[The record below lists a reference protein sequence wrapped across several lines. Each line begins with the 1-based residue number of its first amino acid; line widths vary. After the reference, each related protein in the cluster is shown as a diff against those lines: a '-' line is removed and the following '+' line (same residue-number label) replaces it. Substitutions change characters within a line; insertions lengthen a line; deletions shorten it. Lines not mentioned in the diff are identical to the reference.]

1 MDESRIAATLAVL
14 TEILTMTVSKLS
26 NCAAIFAVSVLS
38 ALSSVSEAA
47 RIKDIAALSA
57 ARPNQLLGYGLVVG
71 LQGTGDGKDISF
83 TIQTLRET
91 LNRMGASVDGP
102 LSSYDLT
109 PTAVKDFKVENVAAV
124 MVTAELPAFSKPG
137 QKIDV
142 NVAAVAKAKSL
153 RGGVLLMTSM
163 RGPDGQTYAVAQGPL
178 AASGFSAD
186 AAGSSVAVG
195 VSTSARI
202 PGGAIVEREVEGPLN
217 VGDHV
222 TLNLSAPDFATSARI
237 MKAINTQFG
246 EGTAAA
252 VDAASV
258 KVRAPFA
265 PDARVAFIGMLEE
278 LDVDASLPPAR
289 VVVNS
294 RTGTVVISSNVRVRA
309 AAVSQG
315 DITVTVDATNEVSQ
329 PGPFSPGG
337 TTTPVQNARVS
348 INQENKKMVLFQ
360 PGAELRQI
368 VNAVNE
374 IGASPTALISIL
386 EALKRAD
393 ALQAEL
399 IVI

>member
-1 MDESRIAATLAVL
+1 MFFSNRWFNLF
-14 TEILTMTVSKLS
+14 TVSLIS
-26 NCAAIFAVSVLS
+26 LWSAAFVPA
-38 ALSSVSEAA
+38 EAA

-57 ARPNQLLGYGLVVG
+57 ARPNQLIGYGLVVG

-91 LNRMGASVDGP
+91 LARMGASVDGP
-102 LSSYDLT
+102 LSSYDLN

-124 MVTAELPAFSKPG
+124 MVTAELPAFAKPG
-137 QKIDV
+137 QKVDV
-142 NVAAVAKAKSL
+142 NVAAIAKAKSL
-153 RGGVLLMTSM
+153 RGGLLLMTRM
-163 RGPDGQTYAVAQGPL
+163 RGADGQTYAVAQGPL

-202 PGGAIVEREVEGPLN
+202 PGGALVEREVEGPLN

-222 TLNLSAPDFATSARI
+222 TLNLISPDFATSARI
-237 MKAINTQFG
+237 MKAINAQFG
-246 EGTAAA
+246 EGTAASTDA
-252 VDAASV
+252 VSV
-258 KVRAPFA
+258 KVRAPTA
-265 PDARVAFIGMLEE
+265 PEDRVAFVGMLEE
-278 LDVDASLPPAR
+278 LEVDASEPPAR
-289 VVVNS
+289 IVVNS
-294 RTGTVVISSNVRVRA
+294 RTGTVVISSNVRVKA

-329 PGPFSPGG
+329 PEPFSRGG
-337 TTTPVQNARVS
+337 TTTPIQNAEVS
-348 INQENKKMVLFQ
+348 ISEENKKMVLFK

-386 EALKRAD
+386 EALKQAG

>member
-1 MDESRIAATLAVL
+1 MLFKNRLWNFVTVL
-14 TEILTMTVSKLS
+14 LLS
-26 NCAAIFAVSVLS
+26 YLSAAIVPA
-38 ALSSVSEAA
+38 EAA
-47 RIKDIAALSA
+47 RIKDIASLAA
-57 ARPNQLLGYGLVVG
+57 ARPNQLIGYGLVVG

-91 LNRMGASVDGP
+91 LARMGASVDGP
-102 LSSYDLT
+102 LSSYDLD

-124 MVTAELPAFSKPG
+124 MVTAELPAFAKPG

-142 NVAAVAKAKSL
+142 NVAAIAKAKSL
-153 RGGVLLMTSM
+153 RGGLLLMTRM
-163 RGPDGQTYAVAQGPL
+163 RGADGQTYAVAQGPL

-202 PGGAIVEREVEGPLN
+202 PGGALVEREVEGPLN
-217 VGDHV
+217 LGEHV
-222 TLNLSAPDFATSARI
+222 TLNLASPDFATSARI
-237 MKAINTQFG
+237 MKAINSQFG
-246 EGTAAA
+246 DGTAAA
-252 VDAASV
+252 VDAVSV
-258 KVRAPFA
+258 KIRAPA
-265 PDARVAFIGMLEE
+265 TPEERVAFVGLLEE
-278 LDVDASLPPAR
+278 LEIDASEPPAR

-294 RTGTVVISSNVRVRA
+294 RTGTVVISSNVRVKA

-315 DITVTVDATNEVSQ
+315 DITVTVEATNEVSQ
-329 PGPFSPGG
+329 PEPFSRGG
-337 TTTPVQNARVS
+337 TTTPVQNAQVA
-348 INQENKKMVLFQ
+348 INEDNKKMVLFK

-386 EALKRAD
+386 EALKQAG

>member
-1 MDESRIAATLAVL
+1 MKFSMRPALMLIATSFAVL
-14 TEILTMTVSKLS
+14 AMLATPVQ
-26 NCAAIFAVSVLS
+26 
-38 ALSSVSEAA
+38 AA

-91 LNRMGASVDGP
+91 LARMGASVDGP
-102 LSSYDLT
+102 LSSYDLS
-109 PTAVKDFKVENVAAV
+109 PESVKDFKVENVAAV
-124 MVTAELPAFSKPG
+124 MVTAELPAFAKPG

-142 NVAAVAKAKSL
+142 NVAAIAKAKSL
-153 RGGVLLMTSM
+153 RGGVLLMTRM

-178 AASGFSAD
+178 AASGFTAD

-195 VSTSARI
+195 VATSARI
-202 PGGAIVEREVEGPLN
+202 PGGALVEREVEGPLN
-217 VGDHV
+217 VGEFV
-222 TLNLSAPDFATSARI
+222 TLNLTAPDFATSARV
-237 MKAINTQFG
+237 MQAINNEFG
-246 EGTAAA
+246 DGTAAA
-252 VDAASV
+252 VDAVSI
-258 KVRAPFA
+258 KVRAPMA
-265 PDARVAFIGMLEE
+265 PDARVAFVGLLEE
-278 LDVDASLPPAR
+278 LDVDAAEPPAR

-294 RTGTVVISSNVRVRA
+294 RTGTVVISRNVIVKA

-315 DITVTVDATNEVSQ
+315 DISVTVDATNEVSQ
-329 PGPFSPGG
+329 PGPFSPPGAA
-337 TTTPVQNARVS
+337 TTPVQNAQITVTE
-348 INQENKKMVLFQ
+348 ENKNMVLFK

-386 EALKRAD
+386 EALQRAG

>member
-1 MDESRIAATLAVL
+1 MFF
-14 TEILTMTVSKLS
+14 S
-26 NCAAIFAVSVLS
+26 NRAFNFFSVLLISFWS
-38 ALSSVSEAA
+38 AAFTPAEAA

-57 ARPNQLLGYGLVVG
+57 ARPNQLIGYGLVVG

-91 LNRMGASVDGP
+91 LARMGASVDGP
-102 LSSYDLT
+102 LSSYDLD

-124 MVTAELPAFSKPG
+124 MVTAELPAFAKPG
-137 QKIDV
+137 QKVDV
-142 NVAAVAKAKSL
+142 NVAAIAKAKSL
-153 RGGVLLMTSM
+153 RGGLLLMTRM
-163 RGPDGQTYAVAQGPL
+163 RGADGQTYAVAQGPL

-202 PGGAIVEREVEGPLN
+202 PGGALVEREVEGPLN

-222 TLNLSAPDFATSARI
+222 TLNLISPDFSTSARI
-237 MKAINTQFG
+237 MKAINNQFG

-252 VDAASV
+252 TDAVSV
-258 KVRAPFA
+258 KVRAPTA
-265 PDARVAFIGMLEE
+265 PEDRVAFVGMLEE
-278 LDVDASLPPAR
+278 LEIDTSDPPAR
-289 VVVNS
+289 IVVNS
-294 RTGTVVISSNVRVRA
+294 RTGTVVISSNVRVKA

-315 DITVTVDATNEVSQ
+315 DITVSVEATNEVSQ
-329 PGPFSPGG
+329 PEPFSRGG
-337 TTTPVQNARVS
+337 TTTPVQNADVS
-348 INQENKKMVLFQ
+348 ISEENKKMVLFK

-386 EALKRAD
+386 EALKQAG

>member
-1 MDESRIAATLAVL
+1 MKISAQLRTACAVFL
-14 TEILTMTVSKLS
+14 LS
-26 NCAAIFAVSVLS
+26 LSSAAIAP
-38 ALSSVSEAA
+38 AEAA

-57 ARPNQLLGYGLVVG
+57 ARPNQLIGYGLVVG

-91 LNRMGASVDGP
+91 LARLGASVDGP
-102 LSSYDLT
+102 LSSYDLD

-124 MVTAELPAFSKPG
+124 MVTAELPAFAKPG
-137 QKIDV
+137 QKVDV
-142 NVAAVAKAKSL
+142 NVAAIAKSKSL
-153 RGGVLLMTSM
+153 RGGLLLMTRM
-163 RGPDGQTYAVAQGPL
+163 RGADGATYAVAQGPL

-202 PGGAIVEREVEGPLN
+202 PGGALVEREVEGPLN

-222 TLNLSAPDFATSARI
+222 TLNLAAPDFATSARI
-237 MKAINTQFG
+237 MKAINDRFG
-246 EGTAAA
+246 EGVAAA
-252 VDAASV
+252 VDAVSV
-258 KVRAPFA
+258 KVRAPLA
-265 PDARVAFIGMLEE
+265 PEARVAFVGMLEE
-278 LDVDASLPPAR
+278 LEIETSEPSAR

-294 RTGTVVISSNVRVRA
+294 RTGTVVISSNVRVKA
-309 AAVSQG
+309 AAISQG
-315 DITVTVDATNEVSQ
+315 DITVTVEATNEVSQ
-329 PGPFSPGG
+329 PGPFSRGG
-337 TTTPVQNARVS
+337 VTTPIENAEITVS
-348 INQENKKMVLFQ
+348 EDNKKMVLFK

-368 VNAVNE
+368 VNAINE

-386 EALKRAD
+386 EALKQAG

>member
-1 MDESRIAATLAVL
+1 MFFSNRVRNFFTVLLISLWSAAFVPA
-14 TEILTMTVSKLS
+14 
-26 NCAAIFAVSVLS
+26 
-38 ALSSVSEAA
+38 EAA

-57 ARPNQLLGYGLVVG
+57 ARPNQLIGYGLVVG

-91 LNRMGASVDGP
+91 LARMGASVDGP
-102 LSSYDLT
+102 LSSYDLD

-124 MVTAELPAFSKPG
+124 MVTAELPAFAKPG
-137 QKIDV
+137 QKVDV
-142 NVAAVAKAKSL
+142 NVAAIAKAKSL
-153 RGGVLLMTSM
+153 RGGLLLMTRM
-163 RGPDGQTYAVAQGPL
+163 RGADGQTYAIAQGPL

-202 PGGAIVEREVEGPLN
+202 PGGALVEREVEGPLN

-222 TLNLSAPDFATSARI
+222 TLNLVSPDFATSARI
-237 MKAINTQFG
+237 MKAINAQFG

-252 VDAASV
+252 TDAVSV
-258 KVRAPFA
+258 KVRAPTA
-265 PDARVAFIGMLEE
+265 PEARVAFVGMLEE
-278 LDVDASLPPAR
+278 LEVDASEPPAR

-294 RTGTVVISSNVRVRA
+294 RTGTVVISSNVRVKA

-315 DITVTVDATNEVSQ
+315 NITVTVEATNEVSQ
-329 PGPFSPGG
+329 PEPFSRGG
-337 TTTPVQNARVS
+337 TTTPVQNADVTIS
-348 INQENKKMVLFQ
+348 EENKQMVLFK

-386 EALKRAD
+386 EALKQAG

>member
-1 MDESRIAATLAVL
+1 MKLSEKTCSAVL
-14 TEILTMTVSKLS
+14 ALVVTV
-26 NCAAIFAVSVLS
+26 VSVLLPT
-38 ALSSVSEAA
+38 AEAA

-91 LNRMGASVDGP
+91 LARMGTSVDGP
-102 LSSYDLT
+102 LSSYDLD
-109 PTAVKDFKVENVAAV
+109 PVSVKDFKVENVAAV
-124 MVTAELPAFSKPG
+124 MVTAELPAFAKPG

-142 NVAAVAKAKSL
+142 NVAAIAKAKSL
-153 RGGVLLMTSM
+153 RGGVLLMTRM

-178 AASGFSAD
+178 AASGFTAD

-195 VSTSARI
+195 VATSARI
-202 PGGAIVEREVEGPLN
+202 PGGALVEREVEGPLN
-217 VGDHV
+217 AGDFV
-222 TLNLSAPDFATSARI
+222 TLNLTAPDFATSARV
-237 MKAINTQFG
+237 MQAINNQFG
-246 EGTAAA
+246 DGTAAA
-252 VDAASV
+252 VDAVSI
-258 KVRAPFA
+258 KVRAPTT
-265 PDARVAFIGMLEE
+265 PEARVAFVGLLEE
-278 LDVDASLPPAR
+278 LDVDAAEPPAR

-294 RTGTVVISSNVRVRA
+294 RTGTVVISRNVIVKA

-315 DITVTVDATNEVSQ
+315 DISVTVDATNEVSQ
-329 PGPFSPGG
+329 PGPFAPNNAQ
-337 TTTPVQNARVS
+337 TTPVQNAQITVTE
-348 INQENKKMVLFQ
+348 ENKNMVLFK

-386 EALKRAD
+386 EALQRAG

>member
-1 MDESRIAATLAVL
+1 MFFKNRFWNFVTVL
-14 TEILTMTVSKLS
+14 LLS
-26 NCAAIFAVSVLS
+26 YLS
-38 ALSSVSEAA
+38 AALVPAEAA
-47 RIKDIAALSA
+47 RIKDIASLAA
-57 ARPNQLLGYGLVVG
+57 ARPNQLIGYGLVVG

-91 LNRMGASVDGP
+91 LARMGASVDGP
-102 LSSYDLT
+102 LSSYDLD

-124 MVTAELPAFSKPG
+124 MVTAELPAFAKPG

-142 NVAAVAKAKSL
+142 NVAAIAKAKSL
-153 RGGVLLMTSM
+153 RGGLLLMTRM
-163 RGPDGQTYAVAQGPL
+163 RGADGQTYAVAQGPL

-202 PGGAIVEREVEGPLN
+202 PGGALVEREVEGTLN
-217 VGDHV
+217 LGDHV
-222 TLNLSAPDFATSARI
+222 TLNLASPDFATSARI
-237 MKAINTQFG
+237 MKVINNNFG

-252 VDAASV
+252 VDAVSV
-258 KVRAPFA
+258 KIRAPA
-265 PDARVAFIGMLEE
+265 TPEERVAFVGFLEE
-278 LDVDASLPPAR
+278 LEIDASEPPAR

-294 RTGTVVISSNVRVRA
+294 RTGTVVISSNVRVKA

-315 DITVTVDATNEVSQ
+315 DITVTVEATNEVSQ
-329 PGPFSPGG
+329 PEPFSRGG
-337 TTTPVQNARVS
+337 TTTPVQNAQVA
-348 INQENKKMVLFQ
+348 INEDNKKMVLFK

-386 EALKRAD
+386 EALKQAG

>member
-1 MDESRIAATLAVL
+1 MSSSGSVLRSVAVL
-14 TEILTMTVSKLS
+14 LVS
-26 NCAAIFAVSVLS
+26 FLS
-38 ALSSVSEAA
+38 AASAPTEAA

-57 ARPNQLLGYGLVVG
+57 ARPNQLIGYGLVVG

-83 TIQTLRET
+83 TIQTLREM
-91 LNRMGASVDGP
+91 LARMGASVDGP
-102 LSSYDLT
+102 LSSYDLD

-124 MVTAELPAFSKPG
+124 MVTAELPAFAKPG
-137 QKIDV
+137 QKVDV
-142 NVAAVAKAKSL
+142 NVAAIAKAKSL
-153 RGGVLLMTSM
+153 RGGLLLMTRM
-163 RGPDGQTYAVAQGPL
+163 RGADGATYAVAQGPL

-195 VSTSARI
+195 VSTAARI
-202 PGGAIVEREVEGPLN
+202 PGGALVEREVEGPLN

-222 TLNLSAPDFATSARI
+222 TLNLVSPDFATSARI
-237 MKAINTQFG
+237 MKAINAQFG

-252 VDAASV
+252 TDAVSI
-258 KVRAPFA
+258 KVRAPTA
-265 PDARVAFIGMLEE
+265 PEARVAFVGMLEE
-278 LDVDASLPPAR
+278 LEVDASEPPAR

-294 RTGTVVISSNVRVRA
+294 RTGTVVISANVRVRA

-329 PGPFSPGG
+329 PEPFSRGG
-337 TTTPVQNARVS
+337 TTTPVQNADVTVS
-348 INQENKKMVLFQ
+348 EDNKKMVLFK
-360 PGAELRQI
+360 PGVELRQI

-386 EALKRAD
+386 EALKQAG
-393 ALQAEL
+393 ALEAEL

>member
-1 MDESRIAATLAVL
+1 MIFSHRACNFLAVFL
-14 TEILTMTVSKLS
+14 ISFWSTAFVPT
-26 NCAAIFAVSVLS
+26 
-38 ALSSVSEAA
+38 EAA

-57 ARPNQLLGYGLVVG
+57 ARPNQLIGYGLVVG

-91 LNRMGASVDGP
+91 LARMGASVDGP
-102 LSSYDLT
+102 LSSYDLD

-124 MVTAELPAFSKPG
+124 MVTAELPAFAKPG
-137 QKIDV
+137 QKVDV
-142 NVAAVAKAKSL
+142 NVAAIAKAKSL
-153 RGGVLLMTSM
+153 RGGLLLMTRM
-163 RGPDGQTYAVAQGPL
+163 RGADGQTYAVAQGPL

-202 PGGAIVEREVEGPLN
+202 PGGALVEREVEGPLN

-222 TLNLSAPDFATSARI
+222 TLNLISPDFATSARI

-252 VDAASV
+252 TDAVSV
-258 KVRAPFA
+258 KVRAPTA
-265 PDARVAFIGMLEE
+265 PEARVAFVGMLEE
-278 LDVDASLPPAR
+278 LEIDASDPPAR

-294 RTGTVVISSNVRVRA
+294 RTGTVVISANVRVKA

-315 DITVTVDATNEVSQ
+315 DITVTVEATNEVSQ
-329 PGPFSPGG
+329 PEPFSRGG
-337 TTTPVQNARVS
+337 TTTPVQNAQVA
-348 INQENKKMVLFQ
+348 INEENKKMVLFK

-386 EALKRAD
+386 EALKQAG

>member
-1 MDESRIAATLAVL
+1 MKTSTRSVLMLAALSLAVL
-14 TEILTMTVSKLS
+14 S
-26 NCAAIFAVSVLS
+26 AIATPVH
-38 ALSSVSEAA
+38 AA

-91 LNRMGASVDGP
+91 LARMGASVDGP
-102 LSSYDLT
+102 LSSYDLD
-109 PTAVKDFKVENVAAV
+109 PTSVKDFKVENVAAV

-142 NVAAVAKAKSL
+142 NVAAIAKAKSL
-153 RGGVLLMTSM
+153 RGGVLLMTRM

-178 AASGFSAD
+178 AASGFTAD

-195 VSTSARI
+195 VATSARI
-202 PGGAIVEREVEGPLN
+202 PGGALVEREVEGPLN
-217 VGDHV
+217 IGEFV
-222 TLNLSAPDFATSARI
+222 TLNLTSPDFATSARV
-237 MKAINTQFG
+237 MQAINNEFG
-246 EGTAAA
+246 DGTAAA
-252 VDAASV
+252 VDAVSI
-258 KVRAPFA
+258 KVRAPMA
-265 PDARVAFIGMLEE
+265 PDARVAFVGLLEE
-278 LDVDASLPPAR
+278 LDVDAAEPPAR

-294 RTGTVVISSNVRVRA
+294 RTGTVVISRNVIVKA

-315 DITVTVDATNEVSQ
+315 DISVTVDATNEVSQ
-329 PGPFSPGG
+329 PGPFAPPG
-337 TTTPVQNARVS
+337 TATTPVQNAQITVT
-348 INQENKKMVLFQ
+348 EDNKNMVLFK

-386 EALKRAD
+386 EALQRAG

>member
-1 MDESRIAATLAVL
+1 MKVAVLKVLSMKTSTRSVLMLAALSLAVL
-14 TEILTMTVSKLS
+14 S
-26 NCAAIFAVSVLS
+26 AIATPVH
-38 ALSSVSEAA
+38 AA

-91 LNRMGASVDGP
+91 LARMGASVDGP
-102 LSSYDLT
+102 LSSYDLD
-109 PTAVKDFKVENVAAV
+109 PTSVKDFKVENVAAV

-142 NVAAVAKAKSL
+142 NVAAIAKAKSL
-153 RGGVLLMTSM
+153 RGGVLLMTRM

-178 AASGFSAD
+178 AASGFTAD

-195 VSTSARI
+195 VATSARI
-202 PGGAIVEREVEGPLN
+202 PGGALVEREVEGPLN
-217 VGDHV
+217 IGEFV
-222 TLNLSAPDFATSARI
+222 TLNLTSPDFATSARV
-237 MKAINTQFG
+237 MQAINNEFG
-246 EGTAAA
+246 DGTAAA
-252 VDAASV
+252 VDAVSI
-258 KVRAPFA
+258 KVRAPMA
-265 PDARVAFIGMLEE
+265 PDARVAFVGLLEE
-278 LDVDASLPPAR
+278 LDVDAAEPPAR

-294 RTGTVVISSNVRVRA
+294 RTGTVVISRNVIVKA

-315 DITVTVDATNEVSQ
+315 DISVTVDATNEVSQ
-329 PGPFSPGG
+329 PGPFAPPGAA
-337 TTTPVQNARVS
+337 TTPVQNAQITVT
-348 INQENKKMVLFQ
+348 EDNKNMVLFK

-386 EALKRAD
+386 EALQRAG

>member
-1 MDESRIAATLAVL
+1 MKISAQLRTACAVFL
-14 TEILTMTVSKLS
+14 LS
-26 NCAAIFAVSVLS
+26 LSSAAIAP
-38 ALSSVSEAA
+38 AEAA

-57 ARPNQLLGYGLVVG
+57 ARPNQLIGYGLVVG

-91 LNRMGASVDGP
+91 LARMGASVDGP
-102 LSSYDLT
+102 LSSYDLD

-124 MVTAELPAFSKPG
+124 MVTAELPAFAKPG
-137 QKIDV
+137 QKVDV
-142 NVAAVAKAKSL
+142 NVAAIAKSKSL
-153 RGGVLLMTSM
+153 RGGLLLMTRM
-163 RGPDGQTYAVAQGPL
+163 RGADGATYAVAQGPL

-202 PGGAIVEREVEGPLN
+202 PGGALVEREVEGPLN

-222 TLNLSAPDFATSARI
+222 TLNLAAPDFATSARI
-237 MKAINTQFG
+237 MKAINDRFG
-246 EGTAAA
+246 DGVAAA
-252 VDAASV
+252 VDAVSV
-258 KVRAPFA
+258 KVRAPLA
-265 PDARVAFIGMLEE
+265 PEARVAFVGMLEE
-278 LDVDASLPPAR
+278 LEIETSEPSAR

-294 RTGTVVISSNVRVRA
+294 RTGTVVISSNVRVKA
-309 AAVSQG
+309 AAISQG
-315 DITVTVDATNEVSQ
+315 DITVTVEATNEVSQ
-329 PGPFSPGG
+329 PGPFSRGG
-337 TTTPVQNARVS
+337 VTTPIENAEITVS
-348 INQENKKMVLFQ
+348 EDNKKMVLFK

-368 VNAVNE
+368 VNAINE

-386 EALKRAD
+386 EALKQAG

>member
-1 MDESRIAATLAVL
+1 MKLSEKTCSAVL
-14 TEILTMTVSKLS
+14 ALVITV
-26 NCAAIFAVSVLS
+26 VSVLLPT
-38 ALSSVSEAA
+38 AEAA

-91 LNRMGASVDGP
+91 LARMGTSVDGP
-102 LSSYDLT
+102 LSSYDLD
-109 PTAVKDFKVENVAAV
+109 PVSVKDFKVENVAAV
-124 MVTAELPAFSKPG
+124 MVTAELPAFAKPG

-142 NVAAVAKAKSL
+142 NVAAIAKAKSL
-153 RGGVLLMTSM
+153 RGGVLLMTRM

-178 AASGFSAD
+178 AASGFTAD

-195 VSTSARI
+195 VATSARI
-202 PGGAIVEREVEGPLN
+202 PGGALVEREVEGPLN
-217 VGDHV
+217 AGDFV
-222 TLNLSAPDFATSARI
+222 TLNLTAPDFATSARV
-237 MKAINTQFG
+237 MQAINNQFG
-246 EGTAAA
+246 DGTAAA
-252 VDAASV
+252 VDAVSI
-258 KVRAPFA
+258 KVRAPTT
-265 PDARVAFIGMLEE
+265 PEARVAFVGLLEE
-278 LDVDASLPPAR
+278 LDVDAAEPPAR

-294 RTGTVVISSNVRVRA
+294 RTGTVVISRNVIVKA

-315 DITVTVDATNEVSQ
+315 DISVTVDATNEVSQ
-329 PGPFSPGG
+329 PGPFAPNNAQ
-337 TTTPVQNARVS
+337 TTPVQNAQITVTE
-348 INQENKKMVLFQ
+348 ENKNMVLFK

-386 EALKRAD
+386 EALQRAG

>member
-1 MDESRIAATLAVL
+1 MRKPKLENLLLAVGL
-14 TEILTMTVSKLS
+14 AAAVFVSIPVR
-26 NCAAIFAVSVLS
+26 A
-38 ALSSVSEAA
+38 E
-47 RIKDIAALSA
+47 RIKDIAALAA
-57 ARPNQLLGYGLVVG
+57 ARPNQLMGYGIVVG

-91 LNRMGASVDGP
+91 LARMGSSVDGP
-102 LSSYDLT
+102 LSSYDLDPET
-109 PTAVKDFKVENVAAV
+109 VKDFKIENAAAV
-124 MVTAELPAFSKPG
+124 MVTAELPAFAKPG

-142 NVAAVAKAKSL
+142 NVAAIAKAKSL
-153 RGGVLLMTSM
+153 RGGVLLMTRM

-202 PGGAIVEREVEGPLN
+202 PGGALVEREVAGPLN
-217 VGDHV
+217 VGENV
-222 TLNLSAPDFATSARI
+222 TLNLTAPDFANSARV
-237 MKAINTQFG
+237 MQAINEKFG
-246 EGTAAA
+246 SGTAEA
-252 VDAASV
+252 VDAVSV
-258 KVRAPFA
+258 RVKAPTNS
-265 PDARVAFIGMLEE
+265 DARVAFVGMLEE
-278 LDVDASLPPAR
+278 LEINAAEPPAR

-294 RTGTVVISSNVRVRA
+294 RTGTVVISRNVRVSA

-329 PGPFSPGG
+329 PAPFSQGQ
-337 TTTPVQNARVS
+337 TTPVQNAQVKVT
-348 INQENKKMVLFQ
+348 EDKKNMVLFK

-386 EALKRAD
+386 EALQRAG
-393 ALQAEL
+393 ALRAEL

>member
-1 MDESRIAATLAVL
+1 MKISAQLRTACAVFL
-14 TEILTMTVSKLS
+14 LS
-26 NCAAIFAVSVLS
+26 LSSAAIAP
-38 ALSSVSEAA
+38 AEAA

-57 ARPNQLLGYGLVVG
+57 ARPNQLIGYGLVVG

-91 LNRMGASVDGP
+91 LARMGASVDGP
-102 LSSYDLT
+102 LSSYDLD

-124 MVTAELPAFSKPG
+124 MVTAELPAFAKPG
-137 QKIDV
+137 QKVDV
-142 NVAAVAKAKSL
+142 NVAAIAKSKSL
-153 RGGVLLMTSM
+153 RGGLLLMTRM
-163 RGPDGQTYAVAQGPL
+163 RGADGATYAVAQGPL

-202 PGGAIVEREVEGPLN
+202 PGGALVEREVEGPLN

-222 TLNLSAPDFATSARI
+222 TLNLAAPDFATSARI
-237 MKAINTQFG
+237 MKAINDRFG
-246 EGTAAA
+246 EGVAAA
-252 VDAASV
+252 VDAVSV
-258 KVRAPFA
+258 KVRAPLA
-265 PDARVAFIGMLEE
+265 PEARVAFVGMLEE
-278 LDVDASLPPAR
+278 LEIETSEPSAR

-294 RTGTVVISSNVRVRA
+294 RTGTVVISSNVRVKA
-309 AAVSQG
+309 AAISQG
-315 DITVTVDATNEVSQ
+315 DITVTVEATNEVSQ
-329 PGPFSPGG
+329 PEPFSRGG
-337 TTTPVQNARVS
+337 VTTPIQNAEVTIS
-348 INQENKKMVLFQ
+348 EDNKKMVLFK

-368 VNAVNE
+368 VNAINE

-386 EALKRAD
+386 EALKQAG

>member
-1 MDESRIAATLAVL
+1 MIFSNRVRNFFTVLLISLWSAAFVPA
-14 TEILTMTVSKLS
+14 
-26 NCAAIFAVSVLS
+26 
-38 ALSSVSEAA
+38 EAA

-57 ARPNQLLGYGLVVG
+57 ARPNQLIGYGLVVG

-91 LNRMGASVDGP
+91 LARMGASVDGP
-102 LSSYDLT
+102 LSSYDLD

-124 MVTAELPAFSKPG
+124 MVTAELPAFAKPG
-137 QKIDV
+137 QKVDV
-142 NVAAVAKAKSL
+142 NVAAIAKAKSL
-153 RGGVLLMTSM
+153 RGGLLLMTRM
-163 RGPDGQTYAVAQGPL
+163 RGADGQTYAVAQGPL

-202 PGGAIVEREVEGPLN
+202 PGGALVEREVEGPLN

-222 TLNLSAPDFATSARI
+222 TLNLISPDFATSARI
-237 MKAINTQFG
+237 MKAINAEFG
-246 EGTAAA
+246 EGTAASTDA
-252 VDAASV
+252 VSV
-258 KVRAPFA
+258 KIRAPTT
-265 PDARVAFIGMLEE
+265 PEARVAFIGMLEE
-278 LDVDASLPPAR
+278 LEIDASEPPAR

-294 RTGTVVISSNVRVRA
+294 RTGTVVISSNVRVKA

-315 DITVTVDATNEVSQ
+315 DITVTVEATNEVSQ
-329 PGPFSPGG
+329 PEPFSRGG
-337 TTTPVQNARVS
+337 TTTPVQNADITIS
-348 INQENKKMVLFQ
+348 EENKKMVLFK

-386 EALKRAD
+386 EALKQAG

>member
-1 MDESRIAATLAVL
+1 MKITTSLYTACMVF
-14 TEILTMTVSKLS
+14 SLS
-26 NCAAIFAVSVLS
+26 LSSAAIAP
-38 ALSSVSEAA
+38 AEAA

-57 ARPNQLLGYGLVVG
+57 ARPNQLIGYGLVVG

-91 LNRMGASVDGP
+91 LARLGASVDGP
-102 LSSYDLT
+102 LSSYDLD

-124 MVTAELPAFSKPG
+124 MVTAELPAFAKPG
-137 QKIDV
+137 QKVDV
-142 NVAAVAKAKSL
+142 NVAAIAKSKSL
-153 RGGVLLMTSM
+153 RGGLLLMTRM
-163 RGPDGQTYAVAQGPL
+163 RGADGATYAVAQGPL

-202 PGGAIVEREVEGPLN
+202 PGGALVEREVEGPLN

-222 TLNLSAPDFATSARI
+222 TLNLAAPDFATSARI
-237 MKAINTQFG
+237 MKAINDRFG
-246 EGTAAA
+246 EGVAAA
-252 VDAASV
+252 VDAVSV
-258 KVRAPFA
+258 KVRAPLA
-265 PDARVAFIGMLEE
+265 PEARVAFVGMLEE
-278 LDVDASLPPAR
+278 LEIETSEPSAR

-294 RTGTVVISSNVRVRA
+294 RTGTVVISSNVRVKA
-309 AAVSQG
+309 AAISQG
-315 DITVTVDATNEVSQ
+315 DITVTVEATNEVSQ
-329 PGPFSPGG
+329 PEAFSRGG
-337 TTTPVQNARVS
+337 VTTPVQNAQVTIS
-348 INQENKKMVLFQ
+348 EENKKMVLFK

-368 VNAVNE
+368 VNAINE

-386 EALKRAD
+386 EALKQAG

>member
-1 MDESRIAATLAVL
+1 MRKPKFENLLLVAGLAVA
-14 TEILTMTVSKLS
+14 VFV
-26 NCAAIFAVSVLS
+26 AAPVHA
-38 ALSSVSEAA
+38 E
-47 RIKDIAALSA
+47 RIKDIAALAA
-57 ARPNQLLGYGLVVG
+57 ARPNQLMGYGIVVG

-91 LNRMGASVDGP
+91 LARMGSSVDGP
-102 LSSYDLT
+102 LSSYDLDPET
-109 PTAVKDFKVENVAAV
+109 VKDFKIENAAAV
-124 MVTAELPAFSKPG
+124 MVTAELPAFAKPG

-142 NVAAVAKAKSL
+142 NVAAIAKAKSL
-153 RGGVLLMTSM
+153 RGGVLLMTRM

-202 PGGAIVEREVEGPLN
+202 PGGALVEREVAGPLN
-217 VGDHV
+217 VGENV
-222 TLNLSAPDFATSARI
+222 TLNLTAPDFANSARV
-237 MKAINTQFG
+237 MQAINEKFG
-246 EGTAAA
+246 SGTAEA
-252 VDAASV
+252 VDAVSV
-258 KVRAPFA
+258 RVKAPTNS
-265 PDARVAFIGMLEE
+265 DARVAFVGMLEE
-278 LDVDASLPPAR
+278 LEINAAEPPAR

-294 RTGTVVISSNVRVRA
+294 RTGTVVISRNVRVSA

-329 PGPFSPGG
+329 PAPFSQGQ
-337 TTTPVQNARVS
+337 TTPVQNAQVKVT
-348 INQENKKMVLFQ
+348 EDKKNMVLFK

-386 EALKRAD
+386 EALQRAG
-393 ALQAEL
+393 ALRAEL

>member
-1 MDESRIAATLAVL
+1 MSHCSTVFRMLVLAV
-14 TEILTMTVSKLS
+14 
-26 NCAAIFAVSVLS
+26 AVMIS
-38 ALSSVSEAA
+38 ALSAPLEAA

-91 LNRMGASVDGP
+91 LARMGASVDGP
-102 LSSYDLT
+102 LSSYDLG
-109 PTAVKDFKVENVAAV
+109 PESVKDFKVENVAAV
-124 MVTAELPAFSKPG
+124 MVTAELPAFAKPG

-142 NVAAVAKAKSL
+142 NVAAIAKAKSL
-153 RGGVLLMTSM
+153 RGGILLMTRM

-178 AASGFSAD
+178 AASGFTAD

-195 VSTSARI
+195 VATSARI
-202 PGGAIVEREVEGPLN
+202 PGGALVEREVEGPLN
-217 VGDHV
+217 LGEFV
-222 TLNLSAPDFATSARI
+222 TLNLAAPDFATSARV
-237 MKAINTQFG
+237 MQAINSEFG

-252 VDAASV
+252 VDAVSI
-258 KVRAPFA
+258 KVRAPLA
-265 PDARVAFIGMLEE
+265 PEARVAFVGLLEE
-278 LDVDASLPPAR
+278 LNVDTAEPPAR

-294 RTGTVVISSNVRVRA
+294 RTGTVVISRNVLVKA

-315 DITVTVDATNEVSQ
+315 DISVTVDATNEISQ
-329 PGPFSPGG
+329 PGAFAPQNAQTAG
-337 TTTPVQNARVS
+337 VQNAQITVS
-348 INQENKKMVLFQ
+348 EERKNMVLFK
-360 PGAELRQI
+360 PGTELRQI

-386 EALKRAD
+386 EALQRAG

>member
-1 MDESRIAATLAVL
+1 MKISAQLRTACAVFL
-14 TEILTMTVSKLS
+14 LS
-26 NCAAIFAVSVLS
+26 LSSAAIAP
-38 ALSSVSEAA
+38 AEAA

-57 ARPNQLLGYGLVVG
+57 ARPNQLIGYGLVVG

-91 LNRMGASVDGP
+91 LARMGASVDGP
-102 LSSYDLT
+102 LSSYDLD

-124 MVTAELPAFSKPG
+124 MVTAELPAFAKPG
-137 QKIDV
+137 QKVDV
-142 NVAAVAKAKSL
+142 NVAAIAKSKSL
-153 RGGVLLMTSM
+153 RGGLLLMTRM
-163 RGPDGQTYAVAQGPL
+163 RGADGATYAVAQGPL

-202 PGGAIVEREVEGPLN
+202 PGGALVEREVEGPLN

-222 TLNLSAPDFATSARI
+222 TLNLAAPDFATSARI
-237 MKAINTQFG
+237 MKAINDRFG
-246 EGTAAA
+246 EGVAAA
-252 VDAASV
+252 VDAVSV
-258 KVRAPFA
+258 KVRAPLA
-265 PDARVAFIGMLEE
+265 PEARVAFVGMLEE
-278 LDVDASLPPAR
+278 LEIETSEPSAR

-294 RTGTVVISSNVRVRA
+294 RTGTVVISSNVRVKA
-309 AAVSQG
+309 AAISQG
-315 DITVTVDATNEVSQ
+315 DITVTVEATNEVSQ
-329 PGPFSPGG
+329 PEPFSRNGV
-337 TTTPVQNARVS
+337 TTPIQNAEVTVS
-348 INQENKKMVLFQ
+348 EDNKKMVLFK

-368 VNAVNE
+368 VNAINE

-386 EALKRAD
+386 EALKQAG

>member
-1 MDESRIAATLAVL
+1 MFFSNRTFNFFAVL
-14 TEILTMTVSKLS
+14 LISFWS
-26 NCAAIFAVSVLS
+26 AAFTPA
-38 ALSSVSEAA
+38 EAA

-57 ARPNQLLGYGLVVG
+57 ARPNQLIGYGLVVG

-91 LNRMGASVDGP
+91 LARMGASVDGP
-102 LSSYDLT
+102 LSSYDLD

-124 MVTAELPAFSKPG
+124 MVTAELPAFAKPG
-137 QKIDV
+137 QKVDV
-142 NVAAVAKAKSL
+142 NVAAIAKAKSL
-153 RGGVLLMTSM
+153 RGGLLLMTRM
-163 RGPDGQTYAVAQGPL
+163 RGADGQTYAVAQGPL

-202 PGGAIVEREVEGPLN
+202 PGGALVEREVEGPLN

-222 TLNLSAPDFATSARI
+222 TLNLISPDFATSARI
-237 MKAINTQFG
+237 MKAINNQFG

-252 VDAASV
+252 TDAVSV
-258 KVRAPFA
+258 KVRAPTA
-265 PDARVAFIGMLEE
+265 PEDRVAFVGMLEE
-278 LDVDASLPPAR
+278 LEIDTSDPPAR
-289 VVVNS
+289 IVVNS
-294 RTGTVVISSNVRVRA
+294 RTGTVVISSNVRVKA

-315 DITVTVDATNEVSQ
+315 DITVTVEATNEVSQ
-329 PGPFSPGG
+329 PEPFSRGG
-337 TTTPVQNARVS
+337 TTTPVQNADVS
-348 INQENKKMVLFQ
+348 ISEENKKMVLFK

-386 EALKRAD
+386 EALKQAG

>member
-1 MDESRIAATLAVL
+1 MKITTSLYTACMVF
-14 TEILTMTVSKLS
+14 SLS
-26 NCAAIFAVSVLS
+26 LSSAAIAP
-38 ALSSVSEAA
+38 AEAA

-57 ARPNQLLGYGLVVG
+57 ARPNQLIGYGLVVG

-91 LNRMGASVDGP
+91 LARMGASVDGP
-102 LSSYDLT
+102 LSSYDLD

-124 MVTAELPAFSKPG
+124 MVTAELPAFAKPG
-137 QKIDV
+137 QKVDV
-142 NVAAVAKAKSL
+142 NVAAIAKSKSL
-153 RGGVLLMTSM
+153 RGGLLLMTRM
-163 RGPDGQTYAVAQGPL
+163 RGADGATYAVAQGPL

-202 PGGAIVEREVEGPLN
+202 PGGALVEREVEGPLN

-222 TLNLSAPDFATSARI
+222 TLNLAAPDFATSARI
-237 MKAINTQFG
+237 MKAINDRFG
-246 EGTAAA
+246 EGVAAA
-252 VDAASV
+252 VDAVSV
-258 KVRAPFA
+258 KVRAPLA
-265 PDARVAFIGMLEE
+265 PEARVAFVGMLEE
-278 LDVDASLPPAR
+278 LEIETSEPSAR

-294 RTGTVVISSNVRVRA
+294 RPGTVVISSNVRVKA
-309 AAVSQG
+309 AAISQG
-315 DITVTVDATNEVSQ
+315 DITVTVEATNEVSQ
-329 PGPFSPGG
+329 PEPFSRNGV
-337 TTTPVQNARVS
+337 TTPIQNAEVTVS
-348 INQENKKMVLFQ
+348 EDNKKMVLFK

-368 VNAVNE
+368 VNAINE

-386 EALKRAD
+386 EALKQAG

>member
-1 MDESRIAATLAVL
+1 MKIRTVTTLLLV
-14 TEILTMTVSKLS
+14 
-26 NCAAIFAVSVLS
+26 AAITLIGAWPKPV
-38 ALSSVSEAA
+38 EAA

-91 LNRMGASVDGP
+91 LARMGASVDGP
-102 LSSYDLT
+102 LSSYDLD

-124 MVTAELPAFSKPG
+124 MVTAELPAFAKPG

-142 NVAAVAKAKSL
+142 NVAAIAKAKSL
-153 RGGVLLMTSM
+153 RGGVLLMTRL
-163 RGPDGQTYAVAQGPL
+163 RGPDGETYAVAQGPL
-178 AASGFSAD
+178 AASGFTAD

-202 PGGAIVEREVEGPLN
+202 PGGALVEREVEGPLN
-217 VGDHV
+217 VGEFV
-222 TLNLSAPDFATSARI
+222 TLNLTAPDFATSARV
-237 MKAINTQFG
+237 MQAINNQFG
-246 EGTAAA
+246 EGTAAS
-252 VDAASV
+252 VDAVSV
-258 KVRAPFA
+258 KVRAPMS
-265 PDARVAFIGMLEE
+265 PDARVAFVGLLEE
-278 LDVDASLPPAR
+278 LEVDAADPPAR

-294 RTGTVVISSNVRVRA
+294 RTGTVVISRNVLVKA

-315 DITVTVDATNEVSQ
+315 DISVTVEATNEVSQ
-329 PGPFSPGG
+329 PGAFAPPNAQ
-337 TTTPVQNARVS
+337 TTPVQNAAITVTEDS
-348 INQENKKMVLFQ
+348 KKMVLFK

-386 EALKRAD
+386 EALQRAG

>member
-1 MDESRIAATLAVL
+1 MKLRTIFIT
-14 TEILTMTVSKLS
+14 ILTASLTLLGAWPK
-26 NCAAIFAVSVLS
+26 AV
-38 ALSSVSEAA
+38 EAA

-91 LNRMGASVDGP
+91 LSRMGASVDGP
-102 LSSYDLT
+102 LSSYDLD

-124 MVTAELPAFSKPG
+124 MVTAELPAFAKPG

-142 NVAAVAKAKSL
+142 NVAAIAKAKSL
-153 RGGVLLMTSM
+153 RGGVLLMTRL
-163 RGPDGQTYAVAQGPL
+163 RGPDGETYAVAQGPL
-178 AASGFSAD
+178 AASGFTAD

-202 PGGAIVEREVEGPLN
+202 PGGALVEREVEGPLN
-217 VGDHV
+217 VGEFV
-222 TLNLSAPDFATSARI
+222 TLNLTSPDFATSARV
-237 MKAINTQFG
+237 MQAINNQFG
-246 EGTAAA
+246 EGTAAS
-252 VDAASV
+252 VDAVSV
-258 KVRAPFA
+258 KVRAPMA
-265 PDARVAFIGMLEE
+265 PDARVAFVGLLEE
-278 LDVDASLPPAR
+278 LDVDAAEPPAR

-294 RTGTVVISSNVRVRA
+294 RTGTVVISRNVLVKA

-315 DITVTVDATNEVSQ
+315 DISVTVEATNEVSQ
-329 PGPFSPGG
+329 PGAFAPPNAA
-337 TTTPVQNARVS
+337 TTPVQNAAITVTEES
-348 INQENKKMVLFQ
+348 KKMVLFK

-386 EALKRAD
+386 EALQRAG

>member
-1 MDESRIAATLAVL
+1 MKISAQLRTACAVFL
-14 TEILTMTVSKLS
+14 LS
-26 NCAAIFAVSVLS
+26 LSSAAIAP
-38 ALSSVSEAA
+38 AEAA

-57 ARPNQLLGYGLVVG
+57 ARPNQLIGYGLVVG

-91 LNRMGASVDGP
+91 LARMGASVDGP
-102 LSSYDLT
+102 LSSYDLD

-124 MVTAELPAFSKPG
+124 MVTAELPAFAKPG
-137 QKIDV
+137 QKVDV
-142 NVAAVAKAKSL
+142 NVAAIAKSKSL
-153 RGGVLLMTSM
+153 RGGLLLMTRM
-163 RGPDGQTYAVAQGPL
+163 RGADGATYAVAQGPL

-202 PGGAIVEREVEGPLN
+202 PGGALVEREVEGPLN

-222 TLNLSAPDFATSARI
+222 TLNLAAPDFATSARI
-237 MKAINTQFG
+237 MKAINDRFG
-246 EGTAAA
+246 EGVAAA
-252 VDAASV
+252 VDAVSV
-258 KVRAPFA
+258 KVRAPLA
-265 PDARVAFIGMLEE
+265 PEARVAFVGMLEE
-278 LDVDASLPPAR
+278 LEIETSEPSAR

-294 RTGTVVISSNVRVRA
+294 RTGTVVISSNVRVKA
-309 AAVSQG
+309 AAISQG
-315 DITVTVDATNEVSQ
+315 DITVTVEATNEVSQ
-329 PGPFSPGG
+329 PEPFSRNGV
-337 TTTPVQNARVS
+337 TTPIQNAEVTIS
-348 INQENKKMVLFQ
+348 EDNKKMVLFK

-368 VNAVNE
+368 VNAINE

-386 EALKRAD
+386 EALKQAG

>member
-1 MDESRIAATLAVL
+1 MKTSTRSLLTLAALSLAVL
-14 TEILTMTVSKLS
+14 S
-26 NCAAIFAVSVLS
+26 AIATPVH
-38 ALSSVSEAA
+38 AA

-91 LNRMGASVDGP
+91 LARMGASVDGP
-102 LSSYDLT
+102 LSSYDLD
-109 PTAVKDFKVENVAAV
+109 PTSVKDFKVENVAAV

-142 NVAAVAKAKSL
+142 NVAAIAKAKSL
-153 RGGVLLMTSM
+153 RGGVLLMTRM

-178 AASGFSAD
+178 AASGFTAD

-195 VSTSARI
+195 VATSARI
-202 PGGAIVEREVEGPLN
+202 PGGALVEREVEGPLN
-217 VGDHV
+217 VGEFV
-222 TLNLSAPDFATSARI
+222 TLNLTAPDFATSARV
-237 MKAINTQFG
+237 MQAINNEFG
-246 EGTAAA
+246 DGTAAA
-252 VDAASV
+252 VDAVSI
-258 KVRAPFA
+258 KVRAPMA
-265 PDARVAFIGMLEE
+265 PDARVAFVGLLEE
-278 LDVDASLPPAR
+278 LDVDAAEPPAR

-294 RTGTVVISSNVRVRA
+294 RTGTVVISRNVIVKA

-315 DITVTVDATNEVSQ
+315 DISVTVDATNEVSQ
-329 PGPFSPGG
+329 PGAFAPAGAA
-337 TTTPVQNARVS
+337 TTPVQNAQITVT
-348 INQENKKMVLFQ
+348 EDNKNMVLFK

-386 EALKRAD
+386 EALQRAG

>member
-1 MDESRIAATLAVL
+1 MKNLNQPFSALVVLAVTVVAALL
-14 TEILTMTVSKLS
+14 TPQAQAT
-26 NCAAIFAVSVLS
+26 
-38 ALSSVSEAA
+38 
-47 RIKDIAALSA
+47 RIKDISALSA

-91 LNRMGASVDGP
+91 LARMGTSVDGP
-102 LSSYDLT
+102 LSSYDLD
-109 PTAVKDFKVENVAAV
+109 PVSVKDFKVENVAAV
-124 MVTAELPAFSKPG
+124 MVTAELPAFAKPG

-142 NVAAVAKAKSL
+142 NVAAIAKAKSL
-153 RGGVLLMTSM
+153 RGGVLLMTRM

-178 AASGFSAD
+178 AASGFTAD

-195 VSTSARI
+195 VATSARI
-202 PGGAIVEREVEGPLN
+202 PGGALVEREV
-217 VGDHV
+217 
-222 TLNLSAPDFATSARI
+222 ATSARV
-237 MKAINTQFG
+237 MQAINAQFG
-246 EGTAAA
+246 DGTAAA
-252 VDAASV
+252 VDAVSI
-258 KVRAPFA
+258 KVRAPMA
-265 PDARVAFIGMLEE
+265 PDARVAFVGLLEE
-278 LDVDASLPPAR
+278 IDVDAAEPPAR

-294 RTGTVVISSNVRVRA
+294 RTGTVVISRNVIVKA

-315 DITVTVDATNEVSQ
+315 DISVTVDATNEVSQ
-329 PGPFSPGG
+329 PGPFAPNNAQ
-337 TTTPVQNARVS
+337 TTPVQNAQITVTEDS
-348 INQENKKMVLFQ
+348 KNMVLFK

-386 EALKRAD
+386 EALQRAG